1 MFSESGSGMFYP
13 GLGMFIPVPGS
24 RIRLF
29 LSQTKNEK
37 TRYLYPGSRI
47 RIKYNP
53 NKRKIKLS
61 GVMNNTM

>member
-1 MFSESGSGMFYP
+1 MFSESGMFYP

-24 RIRLF
+24 RIRLS
-29 LSQTKNEK
+29 LSQTKNE
-37 TRYLYPGSRI
+37 TISIPVPGSRI

-53 NKRKIKLS
+53 NKKKIKLS